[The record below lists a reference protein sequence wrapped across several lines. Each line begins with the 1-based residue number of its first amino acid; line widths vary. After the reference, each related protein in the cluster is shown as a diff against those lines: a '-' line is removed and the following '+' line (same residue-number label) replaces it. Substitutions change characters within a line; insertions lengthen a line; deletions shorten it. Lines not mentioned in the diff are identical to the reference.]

1 MLTPPPV
8 HAPALRELAGSALRW
23 IAGFD
28 PFGRYAPD
36 LSRR

>member
-1 MLTPPPV
+1 MLIPPHV
-8 HAPALRELAGSALRW
+8 HSSAFREVAGSALRW